1 MENAWKSLSKRGM
14 GDVAK
19 SQGTFW
25 PMRLQLNRIN
35 GIGTGRRES
44 LGLIYEVFNLDNLR
58 LNAKLIC

>member
-1 MENAWKSLSKRGM
+1 M

-19 SQGTFW
+19 SQDTFW

-44 LGLIYEVFNLDNLR
+44 MGLIYEVFNLDNLR